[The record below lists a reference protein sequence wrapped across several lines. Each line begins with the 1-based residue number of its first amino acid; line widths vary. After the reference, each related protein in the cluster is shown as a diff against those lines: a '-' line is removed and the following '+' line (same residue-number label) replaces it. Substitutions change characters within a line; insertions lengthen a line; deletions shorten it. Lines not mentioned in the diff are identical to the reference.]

1 MIRRLLPHPALS
13 LAVALI
19 WLLLVN
25 RFAWGSLVFA
35 LALGL
40 VIPIVTEPYWPG
52 RARLRSPLRILG
64 YLGIVIHDIVKANID
79 VARIVLFKPNA
90 DLRPAWLVV
99 PLELTAPEAVAV
111 LMGTITLTPGTVSC
125 DLAEDGSALLVHALH
140 CPDPAATTDEIKT
153 RYEAR
158 LKEIFR

>member
-1 MIRRLLPHPALS
+1 MIRRILPHPVLS
-13 LAVALI
+13 LFVALI
-19 WLLLVN
+19 WMLLVN

-40 VIPIVTEPYWPG
+40 IIPIVTESYWPD
-52 RARLRSPLRILG
+52 RARIRNP
-64 YLGIVIHDIVKANID
+64 LGIAGYIAIVLYDIIKANID
-79 VARIVLFKPNA
+79 VAKIVLFKPSR
-90 DLRPAWLVV
+90 DLQPAWLVV
-99 PLELTAPEAVAV
+99 PLDITTPEAIAV

-140 CPDPAATTDEIKT
+140 CPDPASSIDEMKT

-158 LKEIFR
+158 LKEIFL

>member
-52 RARLRSPLRILG
+52 RARLRSPRRILA
-64 YLGIVIHDIVKANID
+64 YLGIIIHDIVKANID

>member
-40 VIPIVTEPYWPG
+40 VIPIVT
-52 RARLRSPLRILG
+52 
-64 YLGIVIHDIVKANID
+64 
-79 VARIVLFKPNA
+79 
-90 DLRPAWLVV
+90 
-99 PLELTAPEAVAV
+99 
-111 LMGTITLTPGTVSC
+111 
-125 DLAEDGSALLVHALH
+125 
-140 CPDPAATTDEIKT
+140 
-153 RYEAR
+153 
-158 LKEIFR
+158 